1 MSAITTGPGG
11 DRVRV
16 PPARRGAASV
26 AVVVAVFALVGLSR
40 WQPLLV
46 GGPSIVVL
54 GVVAAA
60 LSPPRRGAKRRRRPA
75 RSAYP
80 NPSVR
85 RWTAARESLANLP
98 ETGPDIAGRGNP
110 AGRGD
115 AAPTSPLPAGA
126 ARPPHPWSAT
136 GDRPLVRVLDADGEP
151 HGDPAETMAID
162 MRAVLA
168 DEALIE
174 QTMSI
179 DIRGY
184 LNDPGYGR

>member
-11 DRVRV
+11 DRARV

-46 GGPSIVVL
+46 GGPAILVL

-60 LSPPRRGAKRRRRPA
+60 LSPPRRAARRRRPA

-80 NPSVR
+80 YPSVR

-98 ETGPDIAGRGNP
+98 ETAPGP
-110 AGRGD
+110 D
-115 AAPTSPLPAGA
+115 AAPTGPLPADA
-126 ARPPHPWSAT
+126 ARPPRPWAAT
-136 GDRPLVRVLDADGEP
+136 GDRPLVRVLDTDGET

-162 MRAVLA
+162 MRSVLA